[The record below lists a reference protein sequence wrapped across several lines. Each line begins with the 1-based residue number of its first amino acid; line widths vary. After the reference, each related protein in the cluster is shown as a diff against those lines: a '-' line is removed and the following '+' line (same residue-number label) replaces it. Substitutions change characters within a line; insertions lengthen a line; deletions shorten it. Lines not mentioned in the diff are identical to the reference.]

1 MREGGAGMFGQVEAK
16 MEAGAES
23 IVRELVGRERDLPCF
38 VRHEDAGGK
47 CERSAVVKVYGL
59 NFCELH
65 GAEVKAGALQ
75 ELYEDASDFL
85 HRLDNPQVVQ
95 PNPAALAVIRDAV
108 GRFLDV
114 ELDTEGD
121 EEAAIRQAYPVIPE
135 RVEKD
140 TVDFDYEDPARGFG
154 PQTIAEQKRK
164 NPPPGMDAKIRK
176 YQRFREEHDGAWQE
190 ATQHPVKLYEFFGLN
205 ADEVKEIFG
214 EPPEP
219 EAPEKDGKLLDSFLE
234 RLEAKMGDAG

>member
-1 MREGGAGMFGQVEAK
+1 MTEFVVETAKAEAK
-16 MEAGAES
+16 LGPVPEGAES

-47 CERSAVVKVYGL
+47 CKRSAVVEVYGL

-85 HRLDNPQVVQ
+85 HRLDNPQVVP
-95 PNPAALAVIRDAV
+95 PNPAALAVIRNAV

-114 ELDTEGD
+114 ELDTEED
-121 EEAAIRQAYPVIPE
+121 EEAAIRQAYPVIPK
-135 RVEKD
+135 RVEED

-154 PQTIAEQKRK
+154 PVEWNGDVRRLIHKIMRLAYEKR
-164 NPPPGMDAKIRK
+164 
-176 YQRFREEHDGAWQE
+176 
-190 ATQHPVKLYEFFGLN
+190 ATWIV
-205 ADEVKEIFG
+205 
-214 EPPEP
+214 
-219 EAPEKDGKLLDSFLE
+219 E
-234 RLEAKMGDAG
+234 RLELDREHVTAQLSFALADYDERVGAPAV